1 MRFVLTDSRIFAKIC
16 SWKDAEE
23 EKQMGKNVYVT
34 PKNRDKWNNVHDE
47 HNTTGFGNKQ
57 QSAAERA
64 RQLKEKYKQQK
75 SKKQQED

>member
-1 MRFVLTDSRIFAKIC
+1 
-16 SWKDAEE
+16 
-23 EKQMGKNVYVT
+23 MGKNVYVT

-47 HNTTGFGNKQ
+47 HNTAGFGNKQ

-64 RQLKEKYKQQK
+64 RQLKEKYKQQQ